1 MSMEERKMLGTRVQ
15 PHQLPTVTTG
25 LQIDSEPGK
34 EVGVI
39 EGGQEATSLGKPWAG
54 RQLPAPGTWGI
65 RATAQ
70 KT

>member
-25 LQIDSEPGK
+25 LQTDSEPGQ

-39 EGGQEATSLGKPWAG
+39 EG
-54 RQLPAPGTWGI
+54 
-65 RATAQ
+65 RARSH
-70 KT
+70 

>member
-39 EGGQEATSLGKPWAG
+39 EGEARSH
-54 RQLPAPGTWGI
+54 
-65 RATAQ
+65 
-70 KT
+70 